1 MNKRKKSKDLGKKK
15 DELMIGGKEGVIKF
29 NFSEDNLKCFMRER
43 QPKTDRKRIS
53 NKYEMNLT
61 EEKKCREDESSD
73 NGVEVIHK
81 TIPLIN
87 KLRR

>member
-1 MNKRKKSKDLGKKK
+1 
-15 DELMIGGKEGVIKF
+15 
-29 NFSEDNLKCFMRER
+29 MRAR

-61 EEKKCREDESSD
+61 DEKKFKEENNSD

-81 TIPLIN
+81 SISVIQ